1 MRNSAFSFTIWFF
14 TITLLRH
21 NVFRRNDFQSFR
33 VFYRHFLIWFPVLEI
48 FFHEAQLFMH
58 SYTHVPAV
66 FILSRQIIG
75 FLVNCFTPFS
85 SFDSVLQTNP
95 VCFFFFYSPCV
106 WAYSTHTHLC
116 SDGTLDAYRHR
127 LSFTCKFVVSKAEPS
142 PVGGNETKFGC
153 SAVQCAC

>member
-48 FFHEAQLFMH
+48 FFHEAQLFTH

-95 VCFFFFYSPCV
+95 VCFFFFTVPACGRIV
-106 WAYSTHTHLC
+106 HTHT
-116 SDGTLDAYRHR
+116 SAVMVRSTRIVTGSR
-127 LSFTCKFVVSKAEPS
+127 LRVNSSLAKRNRRLLAEMKRNS
-142 PVGGNETKFGC
+142 GAVQ
-153 SAVQCAC
+153 VQCAC